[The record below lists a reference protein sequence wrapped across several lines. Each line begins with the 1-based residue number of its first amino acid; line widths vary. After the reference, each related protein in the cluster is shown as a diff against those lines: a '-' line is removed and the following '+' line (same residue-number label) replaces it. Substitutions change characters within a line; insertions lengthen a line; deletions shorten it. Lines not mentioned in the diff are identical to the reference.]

1 MGVAVTGAI
10 YKGLTFN
17 GVDSRDYGVYIT
29 GAAVFDAP
37 ARDVE
42 FITIPG
48 RNGEYALD
56 HGRWENIEVSYP
68 AGMFADNEAD
78 FAQGISEFRN
88 AICSQVGYQ
97 RLEDDYNPGE
107 YRLAV
112 YTGGLEVDPAELK
125 AGEFTIKFT
134 CKPQRFL
141 TSGEE
146 AVPGTASL
154 SLTNPTLFDARPLIK
169 AVGYGPIT
177 INGEA
182 VTIADNP
189 IGDVRVAGITAT
201 SMTVSSDGTTV
212 SGSVTIY
219 PNYAPLLPGDTVT
232 IGYSSWGDGH
242 TSADFTIPFS
252 GHYSDITGI
261 TYTTD
266 GGLNAEIRT
275 GQYAS
280 VRVPTLTYTAGQ
292 ATNRMTET
300 VDFTVQTTTGTTQF
314 RAVIGWQVLPH
325 PGVFDVGFDFTMTR
339 TSYTGTPKSLLGDA
353 GSIRTAPFIGF
364 STYTATTEPIYIDLD
379 VGEAYTIVDGSPVSY
394 NSNVSLPA
402 TLPVLKPGA
411 NTITK
416 GQHIDSYEITP
427 RWWKL

>member
-37 ARDVE
+37 ARAVE

-88 AICSQVGYQ
+88 AISSQVGYQ

-112 YTGGLEVDPAELK
+112 YTGGLEVDPADLK

-141 TSGEE
+141 TTGETPVSLQSGD
-146 AVPGTASL
+146 TI
-154 SLTNPTLFDARPLIK
+154 TNPTPYNAKPLLSFTGAGEI
-169 AVGYGPIT
+169 V
-177 INGEA
+177 INGH
-182 VTIADNP
+182 TIYADADEVVGTVNIATIP
-189 IGDVRVAGITAT
+189 WRRTPGAGAY
-201 SMTVSSDGTTV
+201 
-212 SGSVTIY
+212 SVTIDTS
-219 PNYAPLLPGDTVT
+219 PFNPGD
-232 IGYSSWGDGH
+232 
-242 TSADFTIPFS
+242 
-252 GHYSDITGI
+252 
-261 TYTTD
+261 
-266 GGLNAEIRT
+266 EIRFYMKNNTPMRLYAELSSAYTYSGGTFVVDSVSGFVPDIGHVTLGYDT
-275 GQYAS
+275 GNDVEIAVEAPVGTVFTYAVGTAQS
-280 VRVPTLTYTAGQ
+280 YTGSAAFRIALKYNGTTTTYSLTLTNTYAYDGDST
-292 ATNRMTET
+292 
-300 VDFTVQTTTGTTQF
+300 
-314 RAVIGWQVLPH
+314 
-325 PGVFDVGFDFTMTR
+325 FTMT
-339 TSYTGTPKSLLGDA
+339 SVLSTPPMQSSWLLYDNG
-353 GSIRTAPFIGF
+353 GLEGY
-364 STYTATTEPIYIDLD
+364 STVPLHNMVKYVDFDI
-379 VGEAYTIVDGSPVSY
+379 GEAYTIENGVLIPINSLIGLGAELAELSPGE
-394 NSNVSLPA
+394 NE
-402 TLPVLKPGA
+402 
-411 NTITK
+411 ITYDN
-416 GQHIDSYEITP
+416 GIEDVTVTP